1 LESSITHRLLA
12 SIAVAWI
19 IALSLEIPTPISAI
33 CYLSGVWAIRNI
45 YILKKHVQLYFI
57 AVFCISVGIS
67 ELLELIQTQMAQK
80 PMLRAEVG
88 MRVRCAN
95 KASAE

>member
-1 LESSITHRLLA
+1 M
-12 SIAVAWI
+12 IAVSKNKRAVCTNT
-19 IALSLEIPTPISAI
+19 LSYRDLLHSDSPLVFH
-33 CYLSGVWAIRNI
+33 LSTFNN
-45 YILKKHVQLYFI
+45 LY
-57 AVFCISVGIS
+57 
-67 ELLELIQTQMAQK
+67 ELELIQTQMAQK